1 MNIRSINLNQAL
13 IKPSLTTRF
22 KTGAENIFANPK
34 FHLGRVFAYSTL
46 FVSLVPQMINYVPGI
61 IPTLAAGSLFELYRN
76 WSRGRKVDH
85 IA

>member
-1 MNIRSINLNQAL
+1 MNIRPISINQAL
-13 IKPSLTTRF
+13 IKPSFMSRL
-22 KTGAENIFANPK
+22 KIGAENIFANPK

-76 WSRGRKVDH
+76 WSRGQKVDH